1 MIRKTRLFTPGPTPL
16 LPAAQFAMAAA
27 DIHHR
32 TPEFRALYTRVLAQL
47 KEFVGTKNDVII
59 LSSGGTGAMEASV
72 SNLTSPG
79 DRVLVLTAGKF
90 GERWASLVKSF
101 GCHADVVEAPYGQ
114 TFTID
119 EVKAALKL
127 ETRAVFVQATE
138 SSTGVRHDIEGI
150 AKLLKSE
157 NSEALLIVDAITGLG
172 TTHLDMDGWGID
184 VLIGGSQKAVMI
196 PPGLSYLAV
205 SPRAWDRMESTYNPR
220 YYFDLRKERKNAAKG
235 ESAYTPSVAL
245 IAALGAALNYIAA
258 QAATPE
264 KPEGDLAEG
273 RKKLVD
279 NAETCAAMT
288 RAAATALGLKLFA
301 PKGYEAAAAT
311 AIVAPEG
318 TDSGTLVKGLKSQF
332 GAIVTDGQ
340 GEMKGQLFRIAH
352 IGFFDY
358 MDTIAIIGALEQVI
372 HKTKFPTPQLRLRQ
386 RPSRRSKLLRR
397 TAPNRNAQR
406 VLLDCQK
413 SGSACP
419 TPERKLHEI
428 NRRLRSSYSS
438 LRSGLRCRSALLLR
452 TCDSIRQEPSNL
464 VCGCVLHPH
473 GLCNFGLAAESKKI
487 QGVSGFFICSDC
499 IRDLYCSHSGFGTDT
514 LCRRDALAVL
524 LQRRLYRRV
533 STHCA
538 NYDRDFNRLS
548 GSNS

>member
-32 TPEFRALYTRVLAQL
+32 TPEFRALYTRVLSQL
-47 KEFVGTKNDVII
+47 KDFVGTKNDVII
-59 LSSGGTGAMEASV
+59 LSASGTGAMEAAV

-101 GCHADVVEAPYGQ
+101 GCHADVIEKPYGQ
-114 TFTID
+114 TFTLNEIR
-119 EVKAALKL
+119 AALKL

-157 NSEALLIVDAITGLG
+157 NSEALLIVDGITGLG
-172 TTHLDMDGWGID
+172 TTHLDMDSWGID
-184 VLIGGSQKAVMI
+184 VLIGGSQKAVMM

-235 ESAYTPSVAL
+235 ESAYTPPVSL
-245 IAALGAALNYIAA
+245 IAALGASLDYIAG
-258 QAATPE
+258 QAATAENPA
-264 KPEGDLAEG
+264 GNLAEG

-288 RAAATALGLKLFA
+288 RAAATALGFQLFA
-301 PKGYEAAAAT
+301 PKGHEAAAAT
-311 AIVAPEG
+311 AILPPEG
-318 TDSGTLVKGLKSQF
+318 ADSGIIVKGLKSQF
-332 GAIVTDGQ
+332 AAIVTDGQ

-372 HKTKFPTPQLRLRQ
+372 HKTKLPL
-386 RPSRRSKLLRR
+386 
-397 TAPNRNAQR
+397 PNFEFGKGLIAAQ
-406 VLLDCQK
+406 K
-413 SGSACP
+413 
-419 TPERKLHEI
+419 
-428 NRRLRSSYSS
+428 
-438 LRSGLRCRSALLLR
+438 
-452 TCDSIRQEPSNL
+452 
-464 VCGCVLHPH
+464 
-473 GLCNFGLAAESKKI
+473 FFAEHAK
-487 QGVSGFFICSDC
+487 
-499 IRDLYCSHSGFGTDT
+499 
-514 LCRRDALAVL
+514 
-524 LQRRLYRRV
+524 
-533 STHCA
+533 
-538 NYDRDFNRLS
+538 
-548 GSNS
+548 